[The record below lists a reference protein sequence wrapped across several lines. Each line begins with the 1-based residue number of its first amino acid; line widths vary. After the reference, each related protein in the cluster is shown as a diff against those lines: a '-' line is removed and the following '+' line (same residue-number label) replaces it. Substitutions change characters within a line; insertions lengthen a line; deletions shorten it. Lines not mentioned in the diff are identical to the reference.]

1 MLRNARTGF
10 IPHIFMTE
18 VIRVKQIT
26 PGGIVHLFFCVIDL
40 NASKTA
46 YKASFGFRKIY
57 GVLRSGFPKKA
68 RLGSAQAI

>member
-1 MLRNARTGF
+1 MPEQDSYSRIF
-10 IPHIFMTE
+10 ITE

-26 PGGIVHLFFCVIDL
+26 PGDIVRLFFCVIDL

-57 GVLRSGFPKKA
+57 RVFKSGFPNKPV
-68 RLGSAQAI
+68 